1 MSLVACQIREH
12 GEGPVS
18 VVFSKIGREG
28 CSSKVAG
35 KEQIFSCKDTW
46 EAIREKK
53 PRVEWS
59 RIIWYPLFI
68 PKHAFFL
75 WLTFKDRLTTGD
87 KMLKGG
93 VSGEFKFCQNYMETK
108 DHLFFECGPS
118 KRIWRAVMTKCMQKY
133 VPTDWDSIDKV

>member
-18 VVFSKIGREG
+18 VAFSKIGREG

-87 KMLKGG
+87 KMLKWG
-93 VSGEFKFCQNYMETK
+93 VWGSSNVCFVEIIWKLKITFSLSVVLVTGFGE
-108 DHLFFECGPS
+108 LS
-118 KRIWRAVMTKCMQKY
+118 
-133 VPTDWDSIDKV
+133 